1 MSKNWA
7 GIITIGNELLSGD
20 TVDKNSA
27 WIGKQLMNLGIKVR
41 KRSTVRDTVKDIAE
55 VIKEFD
61 KEYEVTIVSG
71 GLGPTHDD
79 KTMKGASIGLQKEL
93 KKSKVAYNWIKN
105 DYEKLHEKEIVNI
118 KNMTEEREKMAY
130 LPENSTPLRNHVG
143 TAPGAKINNIFVLP
157 GVPKEMKEMFKHE
170 VMPKLKEMNII
181 KEITVKSY
189 AVDVKDESEFAPYLE
204 NLEKQND
211 VEIHSSP
218 RGIGNG
224 IKVVIT
230 GKQREVKEAE
240 KNLKSSKISIK
251 KLET

>member
-27 WIGKQLMNLGIKVR
+27 WIGKQLMKLGIKVR
-41 KRSTVRDTVKDIAE
+41 KRSTVRDTVEDISE

-61 KEYEVTIVSG
+61 QEYGVTIISG

-79 KTMKGASIGLQKEL
+79 KTMKGVAKGLQKEL
-93 KKSKVAYNWIKN
+93 KKNKEAYNWIKN
-105 DYEKLHEKEIVNI
+105 DYAELYEKEIVNI
-118 KNMTEEREKMAY
+118 KEMTEEREKMAY
-130 LPENSTPLRNHVG
+130 LPKNSTPLRNHVG
-143 TAPGAKINNIFVLP
+143 TAPGAKINNMFVLP

-170 VMPKLKEMNII
+170 VIPKLKEMNII

-189 AVDVKDESEFAPYLE
+189 SVDVKDESEFAPYLE

-230 GKQREVKEAE
+230 GKQKKVEKAE
-240 KNLKSSKISIK
+240 KNLKSSKISINELK
-251 KLET
+251 N